1 MKLRPNPGGF
11 ARPIGCGIFIRDF
24 LLGISPLGRPEIDPE
39 KGAATQD
46 IFYHYKVALHTAY
59 AEEAVDRENRRR
71 IKAGKPIYSP
81 EEYAERVDWHLRRL
95 PYKLVKSRY
104 HSFQRYFHWLKQLE
118 WVEATGEEERSS
130 MQEATDDHP
139 DTYPRKLYRLTRK
152 GIEASDE
159 DWAHPQRVL
168 YPQIGDMP
176 MEDYFKEKRQGRKY
190 IRPRKEMRFLRPFTA
205 GQFLRDYL
213 MGLGPEGS
221 PRIDPDEGDYSE
233 SIFYHYKEALRLA
246 YAKDTAAWE
255 NEQRIRKKQEPF
267 TAEEYAER
275 LEWHLE
281 RIPYKLHRARFHS
294 FYRYFH
300 YLKQLGWI
308 EPTGREEESYIQ
320 NLKYAAAPPRRYYRL
335 SAKGKGAPE
344 WEWYRPQL
352 TLYPEFTT
360 EYFAQMNRESRH
372 KANASQPTHSHAR

>member
-11 ARPIGCGIFIRDF
+11 ARPVGCGIFIRDF
-24 LLGISPLGRPEIDPE
+24 LLGLGPLGSPEIDRD

-46 IFYHYKVALHTAY
+46 IFFHYKVALHTAY

-71 IKAGKPIYSP
+71 IKAGITIYSP
-81 EEYAERVDWHLRRL
+81 EEYAERVDWHLRWL

-118 WVEATGEEERSS
+118 WVEPTGEEERST
-130 MQEATDDHP
+130 MQEETGDHP
-139 DTYPRKLYRLTRK
+139 DSHPRRLYRLTGK
-152 GIEASDE
+152 GIKASDE
-159 DWAHPQRVL
+159 DWSHPQRVL

-176 MEDYFKEKRQGRKY
+176 IEDYFKEKRQGRKY
-190 IRPRKEMRFLRPFTA
+190 LWPRKEMRFLRPFTA

-213 MGLGPEGS
+213 LGLGPESS
-221 PRIDPDEGDYSE
+221 PQIDPDEGDYSE
-233 SIFYHYKEALRLA
+233 HIFFYYKEALRRA
-246 YAKDTAAWE
+246 YARDAVAWK
-255 NEQRIRKKQEPF
+255 NEQRLRKKQDPY
-267 TAEEYAER
+267 TPDEYAER

-308 EPTGREEESYIQ
+308 ESSGREEESYIQ
-320 NLKYAAAPPRRYYRL
+320 SLTYAAAPPRRYYRL
-335 SAKGKGAPE
+335 SVKGKEVPE
-344 WEWYRPQL
+344 WQWYRPQL
-352 TLYPEFTT
+352 TLYPEFNS
-360 EYFAQMNRESRH
+360 EYFVQKNMERRQKETATRSI
-372 KANASQPTHSHAR
+372 

>member
-11 ARPIGCGIFIRDF
+11 ARPVGCGIFIRDF
-24 LLGISPLGRPEIDPE
+24 LLGLGPLGRPEIEPE

-71 IKAGKPIYSP
+71 IKAGIPIYSP

-118 WVEATGEEERSS
+118 WVEPTGKEERSS
-130 MQEATDDHP
+130 MQEVTGDHP

-159 DWAHPQRVL
+159 DWSHPQRVL
-168 YPQIGDMP
+168 YPQIGEMP
-176 MEDYFKEKRQGRKY
+176 IEDYFKEKRQGRKY
-190 IRPRKEMRFLRPFTA
+190 LRPRKEMRFLRPFTA
-205 GQFLRDYL
+205 GQFLREYL

-221 PRIDPDEGDYSE
+221 PQIDPSEGDYSE
-233 SIFYHYKEALRLA
+233 SIFYRYKEALRLA
-246 YAKDTAAWE
+246 YAKDAVAWE

-267 TAEEYAER
+267 TAEEYVER

-308 EPTGREEESYIQ
+308 EPTGKEEESYIKS
-320 NLKYAAAPPRRYYRL
+320 LTYPEAPPRRYYCL
-335 SAKGKGAPE
+335 STKGREAPE
-344 WEWYRPQL
+344 WDWYRPQL
-352 TLYPEFTT
+352 TLYPEFTP
-360 EYFAQMNRESRH
+360 EYFSQKNRGQQQDT
-372 KANASQPTHSHAR
+372 KPT